1 MTFLKV
7 VPVRDCAIPSRGG
20 EDGQPQFDYARH
32 DAGAP
37 RPAPR
42 TARDR
47 QHRPSAH
54 RASPGPPRTGDPFAP
69 RARAPSLI
77 LPPLTACACSTPLQ
91 ASTSAD
97 SAPRGQRDAVGGRS
111 AIGRFWL
118 CFLQAAERGRRAAGR
133 VRLPVGLAGRPRA
146 LSIRAR
152 RDVRQ
157 RQRRRRA
164 GGRGAGTRVRR
175 ALRRTRLSVSEGKM

>member
-1 MTFLKV
+1 MRLLD
-7 VPVRDCAIPSRGG
+7 PI
-20 EDGQPQFDYARH
+20 
-32 DAGAP
+32 AG
-37 RPAPR
+37 
-42 TARDR
+42 
-47 QHRPSAH
+47 
-54 RASPGPPRTGDPFAP
+54 PGKPE
-69 RARAPSLI
+69 
-77 LPPLTACACSTPLQ
+77 
-91 ASTSAD
+91 

-133 VRLPVGLAGRPRA
+133 VRLPVGLAGRPWG

-152 RDVRQ
+152 RDALDDVRQ